1 MKILAYILAASG
13 RTDKIECSVP
23 FKLNENKI
31 FFGSCKRPLR
41 KKFYLGYLKNS
52 ESGVESPYEDIYILG
67 FNASNKERIR
77 RIVWFGKIDK
87 FFTYEKAWDVLKSE
101 EGFDLMKNHR
111 DKHGNICSPLNL
123 KPIHKNGKMIG
134 YELYGT
140 EHEEKDNWFK
150 DVVPPRFA
158 PGGTKPKTID
168 EKGKKSIILKEP
180 DKRKDIFLLDCCF
193 ICKDIFFAEGEGIEI
208 DDNIVNLLK
217 EVQPE
222 KKGVDDYSVFGK
234 GKKNKVIGLHGSWLE
249 IEGENAEKLL
259 KILYEKKD
267 EIEKR
272 KINNRNKPI
281 LRESP
286 SDKSTKKSGCK
297 N

>member
-1 MKILAYILAASG
+1 LKILAYILGAS
-13 RTDKIECSVP
+13 KSYNEIEIECVVP
-23 FKLNENKI
+23 FKLNEKTI

-150 DVVPPRFA
+150 DVVSQ
-158 PGGTKPKTID
+158 KNHLVEIK
-168 EKGKKSIILKEP
+168 EKKIFLKNPE
-180 DKRKDIFLLDCCF
+180 KRKNIFLLDCCF

-222 KKGVDDYSVFGK
+222 KKGVDKFSVFGK
-234 GKKNKVIGLHGSWLE
+234 DTADKPIGLHGSWLE